1 MKMKRVKRGTP
12 TTLTIRQSTD
22 PMTRRLSR
30 LLLLL
35 SPAILLLSSCSEGD
49 EIPISGQ
56 FAEEPTVREY
66 TLTVNDTVS
75 EVRRSCPT
83 DSEVP
88 WSAGVRAA
96 RCESH
101 LLTTE
106 DGFLLPDVFFEH
118 WSGELTRVL
127 VEYEL
132 AGADEY
138 AHLGWDLYAS
148 RDTYQPAA
156 AHIHFTEPVVFIP
169 ARGAQ
174 TETTTHASIM
184 KRDTTS
190 LFDPRGDQA
199 GRPELEG
206 EGGATLVC
214 DNVLRGPET
223 VRTEYELRIEGD
235 GVMRYFQPSGDDW
248 LLTGDEDHIEGDR
261 EEACT
266 FLVTRKGVMEF
277 SKGPAR
283 RWVLTEDLFHETW
296 YAESKETGAHIR
308 ESTTSGPDAACHLA
322 RTELPPRAKED
333 APVFNVR
340 DYGAAGDGTTLDT
353 SAINAAIAACSAHG
367 RGTVLLP
374 PGVYLTGSVHMKSNV
389 ALKLEGGAIL
399 RGTSDMA
406 QYDPREE
413 NPWSE
418 YQDGSHTYFH
428 RSLIW
433 GEDLQNVA
441 ILGPGLIDGN
451 DVFEPWPGRASPP
464 PPPLGWILSTLLYQ
478 IDEDLF
484 RRGPKPIALKSC
496 TNVLIKDITILHA
509 PDEAIL
515 ATGCRSVLV
524 HGFTAREVRVDGID
538 PDGCER
544 MTIADCEIISLDDA
558 VAIKSGYALGRKLPC
573 RDLTVRNCLVSSF
586 VNALKIGTESVG
598 DFRNILFRDCVIHN
612 LPGFPSYAG
621 ISIISVDG
629 GEINGLT
636 ASGITMRNVN
646 YPVFIR
652 LGDRLRT
659 PENPP
664 IGRIRNVLIEEVTA
678 AGGIGTG
685 SSLIISVPEAT
696 IGEGIRLEDVEINC
710 RGGGSLLS
718 SFLPVPEAR
727 ESNGIYPDPAYII
740 PGKPPAYGF
749 FCRHGKDLTFRNVRL
764 GFETP
769 DRRAALIAED
779 VEGLVIEG
787 LEAQSAPRSAPSVI
801 VR

>member
-1 MKMKRVKRGTP
+1 
-12 TTLTIRQSTD
+12 
-22 PMTRRLSR
+22 MTRRISPLP

-35 SPAILLLSSCSEGD
+35 SLTTPLLSNCSEGD
-49 EIPISGQ
+49 EITIPGQ
-56 FAEEPTVREY
+56 PAEESTVTEY

-75 EVRRSCPT
+75 EVRRSCAT
-83 DSEVP
+83 DSEAP
-88 WSAGVRAA
+88 WTAGLTAT
-96 RCESH
+96 RCESR

-106 DGFLLPDVFFEH
+106 DGFVFPDAFLQH
-118 WSGELTRVL
+118 WSDELTRVL

-132 AGADEY
+132 AGEDEY
-138 AHLGWDLYAS
+138 ALLGWDLYAS
-148 RDTYQPAA
+148 RDTSQPAA

-169 ARGAQ
+169 ARGDRS
-174 TETTTHASIM
+174 ETTTRASIM

-206 EGGATLVC
+206 EGTATLVC
-214 DNVLRGPET
+214 ENILRGPDT
-223 VRTEYELRIEGD
+223 VRSDYELRIEGE

-248 LLTGDEDHIEGDR
+248 LLTGDETHIQGDR

-266 FLVTRKGVMEF
+266 FLVKRKGVKEF
-277 SKGPAR
+277 SRGPDR
-283 RWVLTEDLFHETW
+283 RWVLSEDLFHETW
-296 YAESKETGAHIR
+296 YAESTETGALIR
-308 ESTTSGPDAACHLA
+308 ESTASGPDAACHFT
-322 RTELPPRAKED
+322 RTELPRRTNEESPT
-333 APVFNVR
+333 FNVR
-340 DYGAAGDGTTLDT
+340 DYGAAGDDATLDT
-353 SAINAAIAACSAHG
+353 HAINAAIDACSAHG
-367 RGTVLLP
+367 RGTVRLP

-389 ALKLEGGAIL
+389 SLKLEAGAIL
-399 RGTSDMA
+399 RATTDMT

-418 YQDGSHTYFH
+418 YQDGSHSYFH

-451 DVFEPWPGRASPP
+451 DVFEPWPGRSSPP
-464 PPPLGWILSTLLYQ
+464 QPPFGWILSTLLYQ

-496 TNVLIKDITILHA
+496 TNVLIKDITIQHA

-515 ATGCRSVLV
+515 ATGCRCVLV

-538 PDGCER
+538 PDGCES
-544 MTIADCEIISLDDA
+544 MTIADSEIRSLDDA

-598 DFRNILFRDCVIHN
+598 DFRNILFRDCVIDN
-612 LPGFPSYAG
+612 LPGFPSYGG
-621 ISIISVDG
+621 ISVISVDG
-629 GEINGLT
+629 GEINGLAAT
-636 ASGITMRNVN
+636 GITMRNVN

-664 IGRIRNVLIEEVTA
+664 IGRIRNVLIEKVSAT
-678 AGGIGTG
+678 GGIGTG
-685 SSLIISVPEAT
+685 ASLIIAVPEAT
-696 IGEGIRLEDVEINC
+696 IGEGIHLEDVEITC
-710 RGGGSLLS
+710 LGGGSLLS

-727 ESNGIYPDPAYII
+727 ESSGVYPDPAYIL

-749 FCRHGKDLTFRNVRL
+749 FCRHATDLAFRNVRL
-764 GFETP
+764 GFEIP

-779 VEGLVIEG
+779 VAGLVIEG
-787 LEAQSAPRSAPSVI
+787 LDAQSAPRSAPSII